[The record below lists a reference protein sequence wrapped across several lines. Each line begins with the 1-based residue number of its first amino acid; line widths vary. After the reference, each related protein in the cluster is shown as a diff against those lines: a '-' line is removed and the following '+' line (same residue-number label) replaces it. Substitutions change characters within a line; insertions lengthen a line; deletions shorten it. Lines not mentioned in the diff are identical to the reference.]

1 MCYTPDI
8 SGLLNLKKCIP
19 CEVKLGSKSKLQL
32 MLHMSVCCVT
42 KLYICSMYSQLV
54 AVNIGRSI
62 VFLSHVN
69 FEGHVSKMTCYINR

>member
-1 MCYTPDI
+1 
-8 SGLLNLKKCIP
+8 
-19 CEVKLGSKSKLQL
+19 
-32 MLHMSVCCVT
+32 MLHMSVCVVT